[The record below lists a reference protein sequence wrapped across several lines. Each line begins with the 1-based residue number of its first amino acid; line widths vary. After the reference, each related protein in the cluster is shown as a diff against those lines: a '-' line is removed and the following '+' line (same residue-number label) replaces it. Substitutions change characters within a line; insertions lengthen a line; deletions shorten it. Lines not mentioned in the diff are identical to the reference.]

1 MFPPRKSGLTVGFAL
16 ADTQAG
22 SRLSPIPP
30 DLVLPSIAWKP
41 NKAQVY
47 TWDKWCNMMDVLPK
61 RLDFFIHLAE
71 ALQGPASQDHPT
83 YELLTSDH
91 VEQAAI
97 AEAMLGPIVDRVKR
111 HSSGKGKAWWMCRG
125 SNWHEGKYGREADAL
140 ARNLGAQP
148 FPNGEPSGDILDLP
162 IGMFNTNWAHHHP
175 VFLQYRT
182 SALEREQKWLKE
194 SIPQAETEDGTIL
207 EDYDLV
213 ARAHVHGWNKV
224 ETPMGTA
231 FTCPGWQLQ
240 QRYTVTKNVARSYP
254 QYLGGVLIYL
264 SDEEREKGWRGIWLE
279 PILYEHPR
287 RKAATL

>member
-1 MFPPRKSGLTVGFAL
+1 MFPPKKKDLIVGLAL

-41 NKAQVY
+41 NKGQLY
-47 TWDKWCNMMDVLPK
+47 LWEKWCNMMDVLPK

-71 ALQGPASQDHPT
+71 TLQGPENQHHPSF
-83 YELLTSDH
+83 ELLTSDS
-91 VEQAAI
+91 VEQAMI
-97 AEAMLGPIVDRVKR
+97 AEALLGPIVDRVKR
-111 HSSGKGKAWWMCRG
+111 HSSGKGKAWWVCRG
-125 SNWHEGKYGREADAL
+125 SGWHEGPYGREADAL
-140 ARNLGAQP
+140 AKNLGAQQ
-148 FPNGEPSGDILDLP
+148 FPNEEPSGDILDLP
-162 IGMFNTNWAHHHP
+162 IETFSTNWAHHHP
-175 VFLQYRT
+175 VFLQYKT

-194 SIPQAETEDGTIL
+194 SVPQAETEDGTIL

-213 ARAHVHGWNKV
+213 GRAHVHGWNKV

-240 QRYTVTKNVARSYP
+240 QRYTISKNVARSYP
-254 QYLGGVLIYL
+254 QFLGAVLIYL
-264 SDEEREKGWRGIWLE
+264 SPEDKKRGWRGIWLE
-279 PILYEHPR
+279 PILDPHPR